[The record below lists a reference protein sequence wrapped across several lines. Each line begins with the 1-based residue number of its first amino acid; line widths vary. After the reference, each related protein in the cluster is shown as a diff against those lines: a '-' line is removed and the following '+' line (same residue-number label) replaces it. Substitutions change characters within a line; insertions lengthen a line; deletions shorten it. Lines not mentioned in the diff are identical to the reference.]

1 MFFLHILKPFD
12 GEFSS
17 WAAVISIL
25 AEPVLSLPKNDSLII
40 NSRVYFRLL
49 TFTMEY
55 LVMLPGP
62 TNVPNR
68 VMNAMLAPII
78 NHRSQDFRILYKSL
92 VEKIK
97 KTFQTSND
105 IILLTT
111 SGTGAVEASVVNL
124 IKKGDK
130 AIVPVSGEF
139 GSRLADLID
148 SWGGKAIRVPS
159 PYGENPPYEKIEEAF
174 DQNKDTKAIYAVY
187 NETST
192 GTTIRYMDK
201 LGKLCSKNGSFFVAD
216 AVSILGGDEL
226 PVDKWN
232 IDICVT
238 ASQKALAAPP
248 GVSPI
253 AISERTKKYIQS
265 NPPSILYLNLKR
277 YFKYYEENFETPFT
291 PALPLFY
298 AFNEALDIV
307 LEEGLDKRVRR
318 HRLCAEAFYSGLS
331 ALGLPPFAREDARS
345 NVVIAAKYIDGMDD
359 KKFRALMSNE
369 FRVLIAGGFGELK
382 GKVFRIGSMGE
393 VNKYHVT
400 RTLSS
405 IISSMN
411 LLGLKVDEDA
421 SSAALE
427 KTAKIF

>member
-1 MFFLHILKPFD
+1 
-12 GEFSS
+12 
-17 WAAVISIL
+17 
-25 AEPVLSLPKNDSLII
+25 
-40 NSRVYFRLL
+40 
-49 TFTMEY
+49 MEY

-78 NHRSQDFRILYKSL
+78 NHRSEDFRLLYQSL

-97 KTFQTSND
+97 GVFQTNND
-105 IILLTT
+105 VILLTT

-159 PYGENPPYEKIEEAF
+159 PYGENPPFEKIEEAL
-174 DQNKDTKAIYAVY
+174 DQNKDTKVIYAVY

-201 LGKLCSKNGSFFVAD
+201 IGELCSKNGVFFVAD

-248 GVSPI
+248 GISPI
-253 AISERTKKYIQS
+253 SISERAKKYISS
-265 NPPSILYLNLKR
+265 NPPPILYLNLKR
-277 YFKYYEENFETPFT
+277 YFKYYEENYETPFT

-307 LEEGLDKRVRR
+307 LEEGLDKRIDR
-318 HRLCAEAFYSGLS
+318 HRLCAEAFYCGLN
-331 ALGLPPFAREDARS
+331 ALGLTPFAREDARS

-359 KKFRALMSNE
+359 KKFRTIMAKE
-369 FRVLIAGGFGELK
+369 FRVLIAGGFSDLK

-393 VNKYHVT
+393 VNKYHVM
-400 RTLSS
+400 RTFSS
-405 IISSMN
+405 IIASMN
-411 LLGLKVDEDA
+411 MIGLKVNPEAYSVAFGKLSDVP
-421 SSAALE
+421 
-427 KTAKIF
+427 

>member
-1 MFFLHILKPFD
+1 
-12 GEFSS
+12 
-17 WAAVISIL
+17 
-25 AEPVLSLPKNDSLII
+25 
-40 NSRVYFRLL
+40 
-49 TFTMEY
+49 MEY

-68 VMNAMLAPII
+68 VMNAMLAPMI
-78 NHRSQDFRILYKSL
+78 NHRSDDFRTLYKAI
-92 VEKIK
+92 VEK
-97 KTFQTSND
+97 TQRVFQTSND
-105 IILLTT
+105 IVLLTT

-124 IKKGDK
+124 IRKGDK
-130 AIVPVSGEF
+130 AVIPVNGEF
-139 GSRLADLID
+139 STRLADLID
-148 SWGGKAIRVPS
+148 SWGGEAIRISSTP
-159 PYGENPPYEKIEEAF
+159 GENPPYDKFEETFEKH
-174 DQNKDTKAIYAVY
+174 KDIKAIYAVY

-201 LGKLCSKNGSFFVAD
+201 LGELAARKGAYFIAD

-248 GVSPI
+248 GVAPI
-253 AISERTKKYIQS
+253 SINKRAKRYILS
-265 NPPSILYLNLKR
+265 NSTSILYLNLKR
-277 YFKYYEENFETPFT
+277 YFKYYEDNFETPFT

-307 LEEGLDKRVRR
+307 LEEGLDNRIRR
-318 HRLCAEAFYSGLS
+318 HRLSAEAFYGGLNS
-331 ALGLPPFAREDARS
+331 LGLLPFAREDARS
-345 NVVIAAKYIDGMDD
+345 NVVIAARYIDGMDD
-359 KKFRALMSNE
+359 KKFRTLMSDE
-369 FRVLIAGGFGELK
+369 FRVLVAGGFGDLK

-411 LLGLKVDEDA
+411 LLGLKVNQEA
-421 SSAALE
+421 SAVALE
-427 KTAKIF
+427 KIRDIK